1 MIKVV
6 VNDQVYY
13 YDNATDVYCDYP
25 DAIYIN
31 GHFIAYEEERS
42 EEQ

>member
-6 VNDQVYY
+6 VNNHVYY

-25 DAIYIN
+25 DAICIGGY
-31 GHFIAYEEERS
+31 FIAEEKED